1 MGSNFEWQ
9 KHQVNERIESAMGE
23 AHSHRVANQNA
34 AKRGF
39 SLFSIFKGLFTSSKD
54 SMPVIHKTEIPDT
67 SHAEHLIDY

>member
-1 MGSNFEWQ
+1 
-9 KHQVNERIESAMGE
+9 MGE

-34 AKRGF
+34 AKRSF

-54 SMPVIHKTEIPDT
+54 SMPVIHKTEISDT